1 MSAASLKTGTTA
13 GKSKQAEIGPVLARF
28 ETKYTIPLSM
38 VDSISDF
45 ISPYCSLDKY
55 SEQSSDRY
63 YGINSLYFD
72 TPSFLFLR
80 QRLLRAEN
88 RFNMRIRTYGDK
100 PQLPYY
106 LEIKQRQGDVVRKF
120 RTKIFNADLFSLLHG
135 TGPMAV
141 EGPDDANR
149 RNMELFLQTRHR
161 YNAQPA
167 VIIQYKRKAYISDCD
182 DYARVTFDRNIRY
195 MQQNDYDPLPV
206 ESNMT
211 PCDVQTCFDPGTCVI
226 LELKCYTTYVPLW
239 MIDCVRAF
247 ELRRRGFSKYATC
260 MRPVFQRQTPGNW
273 QSRTSCVFEDE

>member
-55 SEQSSDRY
+55 SEQSPDRY

-80 QRLLRAEN
+80 QRMLRAEN
-88 RFNMRIRTYGDK
+88 RFNMRVRTYGDE

-120 RTKIFNADLFSLLHG
+120 RAKSFETNLSGLLHDAGPAG
-135 TGPMAV
+135 TEDMDV
-141 EGPDDANR
+141 KNR
-149 RNMELFLQTRHR
+149 ENLELFTKTRHR

-182 DYARVTFDRNIRY
+182 DYARVTFDRNISY
-195 MQQNDYDPLPV
+195 MQQNDYDPVPV
-206 ESNMT
+206 ESKMT

-260 MRPVFQRQTPGNW
+260 MRSVFQRNTQGNW
-273 QSRTSCVFEDE
+273 HLRNSCVFEDD